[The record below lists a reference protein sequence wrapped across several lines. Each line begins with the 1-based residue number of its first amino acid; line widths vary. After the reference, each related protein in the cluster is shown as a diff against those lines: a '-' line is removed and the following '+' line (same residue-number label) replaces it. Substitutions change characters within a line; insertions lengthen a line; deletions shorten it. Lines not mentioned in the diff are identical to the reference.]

1 MLVYINKYDKLI
13 YHQDINDEN
22 CFIVSIKNINNFF
35 HSRLVYTDFK
45 FFIDSH
51 LTLNQFIENSSDDR
65 GIYFKY
71 FFSDH
76 FHFNT
81 TQNQFNSDIIHIMKK
96 IFELIASEE
105 NKTTQNIKILFRKI

>member
-1 MLVYINKYDKLI
+1 MLIYINKYDKLI
-13 YHQDINDEN
+13 YHQDTNDEN
-22 CFIVSIKNINNFF
+22 CFIISIKNINNFF
-35 HSRLVYTDFK
+35 YSRLVYTDFK

-71 FFSDH
+71 FFSDL

-81 TQNQFNSDIIHIMKK
+81 RQNQFNSDIIHIMKE
-96 IFELIASEE
+96 IFKLIASEE
-105 NKTTQNIKILFRKI
+105 NKTMQNIKIFLKKM